1 MTGKLLVRLF
11 ALFGMTLTCV
21 ACYGVEYTE
30 FNAEFGASGR
40 VVDES
45 GTPIEGIEARC
56 GENRTTTDE
65 NGRFHIYGTK
75 PWLTLTDT
83 DGEANGGDFA
93 TYEKDLSAFP
103 KSQIKE
109 GEGWFRG
116 EYEVTADVQLNKK

>member
-83 DGEANGGDFA
+83 DGEANGGDF
-93 TYEKDLSAFP
+93 EKRSFTFGQP
-103 KSQIKE
+103 GTQIE
-109 GEGWFRG
+109 LGDIELTRVNS
-116 EYEVTADVQLNKK
+116 EE